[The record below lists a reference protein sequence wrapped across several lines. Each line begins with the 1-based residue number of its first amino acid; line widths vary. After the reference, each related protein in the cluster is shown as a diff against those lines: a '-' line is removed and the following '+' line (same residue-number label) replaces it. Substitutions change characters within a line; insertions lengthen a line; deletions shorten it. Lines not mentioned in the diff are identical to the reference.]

1 MNFLLDRL
9 LNSTREVTTEE
20 HHDAK
25 TAQIRETRRKNRR
38 ISTKLEFVCSRS
50 EFYNTAGDKFHE
62 LIVSNSC
69 SSSCYQIILNTLV
82 DFFTPADSN
91 GSKVDIEKIEK
102 GVSHFLQYSYLRD
115 LEVSFENP
123 DLSWTTNE
131 EIDVAIREREVYCM
145 FRFYLLKYDL
155 LPVLE
160 FDLSDALK
168 FVYLR
173 GGSER
178 LKNFMDE
185 TLCDEFFIDFPFYI
199 ASIYQDMGMMC
210 PSDLNYFSPYLAE
223 NGEEFFEEDSVSAK
237 LREFFDSVNADE
249 EDAQKDGTKKLE
261 LLQKPATLTKSTPTR
276 TPIKK
281 KKANCVLATPQKS
294 TCQVMT
300 EVVDKITIQR
310 TPNNNLKRGETRV
323 SIQLNALLEAS
334 DNLGELINCRSNST
348 NRPVE
353 KRKIGAQEESV
364 SQSAWKRPRVSGTRR
379 SRLNLAFSSTNVP

>member
-25 TAQIRETRRKNRR
+25 TAQIRKTRRKNRK

-50 EFYNTAGDKFHE
+50 EFYNTACEKFHE

-69 SSSCYQIILNTLV
+69 SSSCYQIILNTLI
-82 DFFTPADSN
+82 DYFTPANSN
-91 GSKVDIEKIEK
+91 GSKVDVEKMEK
-102 GVSHFLQYSYLRD
+102 GVYHFLEYSYLSG
-115 LEVSFENP
+115 LEVSFETSGP
-123 DLSWTTNE
+123 SWTADE

-178 LKNFMDE
+178 LKSFMDE

-210 PSDLNYFSPYLAE
+210 PSDLNYFSPHLAE
-223 NGEEFFEEDSVSAK
+223 NVEEFFEEDSVSAK
-237 LREFFDSVNADE
+237 LREFFDSVNAEE
-249 EDAQKDGTKKLE
+249 EDTQKDDKLE
-261 LLQKPATLTKSTPTR
+261 LLRKPETLTNGTPTR

-281 KKANCVLATPQKS
+281 KKTNCVQATPQKS
-294 TCQVMT
+294 TVQVMA

-334 DNLGELINCRSNST
+334 DNLSEVINCRSNST

-353 KRKIGAQEESV
+353 KRKLGVQEESV

-379 SRLNLAFSSTNVP
+379 SRLNLTFSSTNV